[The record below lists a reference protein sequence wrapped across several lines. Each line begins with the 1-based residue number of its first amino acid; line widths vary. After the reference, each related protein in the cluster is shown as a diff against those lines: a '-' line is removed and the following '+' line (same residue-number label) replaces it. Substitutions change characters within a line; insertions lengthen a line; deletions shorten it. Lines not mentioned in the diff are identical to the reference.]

1 MSQNYTIV
9 VVALQIQE
17 LKVGICPTIVAT
29 KTYIMPINESFSSH
43 IDNNVV
49 AALLLNS
56 ILYPSHGL
64 KIIGKLT

>member
-29 KTYIMPINESFSSH
+29 KTYIMPINKSFSFH
-43 IDNNVV
+43 IYNNVV
-49 AALLLNS
+49 ALLLNS